1 VTPEQLSSQVVRLS
15 ASSLGMKLFR
25 NNSGA
30 FKDETGRLVRF
41 GLGNE
46 SKKLN
51 DLYKFGDYIGT
62 TPVTITQDMVGKT
75 VAVFTNLEVK
85 PDGDRGKTLLKA
97 MNTPNSREAAQL
109 RAIELTRE
117 FGGIGGFVTNADE
130 VNTLFKAFLQ
140 DLRA

>member
-1 VTPEQLSSQVVRLS
+1 
-15 ASSLGMKLFR
+15 MKVFR

-51 DLYKFGDYIGT
+51 DLYKFGDYIGA
-62 TPVTITQDMVGKT
+62 TPVTITQEMVGKT
-75 VAVFTNLEVK
+75 VAIFTNLEVK

-97 MNTPNSREAAQL
+97 MNHPTSREAAQG
-109 RAIELTRE
+109 RAIELVRN
-117 FGGIGGFVTNADE
+117 FGGVGGFVTNAVE
-130 VNTLFKAFLQ
+130 VNQVFRTYIQ
-140 DLRA
+140 DLEK

>member
-1 VTPEQLSSQVVRLS
+1 
-15 ASSLGMKLFR
+15 MKLFR

-51 DLYKFGDYIGT
+51 DLYKFGDYIGSAT
-62 TPVTITQDMVGKT
+62 VMITQEMVGKT

-85 PDGDRGKTLLKA
+85 PDGDRSKTLLKA
-97 MNTPNSREAAQL
+97 MNAPNSREAAQL
-109 RAIELTRE
+109 RAIELTRN
-117 FGGIGGFVTNADE
+117 FGGISGFVTNADE